1 MLQEKV
7 LAFVGLL
14 DDDVNPLVVVM
25 KVENVPLESDAD
37 IGGLEEQI
45 VEIKEAIEL
54 PLTHPEMYDD
64 IGIHP
69 PKGVILF
76 GPPGTG
82 KTHLARAVANTTS
95 ATF

>member
-54 PLTHPEMYDD
+54 PLKHPEMYDD

-69 PKGVILF
+69 P
-76 GPPGTG
+76 
-82 KTHLARAVANTTS
+82 
-95 ATF
+95 